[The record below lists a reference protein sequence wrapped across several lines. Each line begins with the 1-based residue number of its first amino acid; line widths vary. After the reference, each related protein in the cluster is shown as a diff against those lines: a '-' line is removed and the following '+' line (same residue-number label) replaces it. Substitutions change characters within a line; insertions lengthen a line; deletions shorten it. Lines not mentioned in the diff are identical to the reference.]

1 VVVVGGTLAL
11 LDVAAAGSG
20 QIQSSLL
27 RLQPLQIGLL
37 HYSRKLGG
45 LCLLDRY
52 TMVLYLSSHFF
63 LRFLQVKQPV
73 LLRIIGIGR
82 MPEVEVEGVGFVG
95 DIVEWMDIVGQT
107 MTGQETNSGNS
118 QSAECVRAR
127 LQRSN
132 KRCKASAVNRIVA
145 PE

>member
-1 VVVVGGTLAL
+1 LLVVVVGGTLAL

-27 RLQPLQIGLL
+27 RLQPLQIGL
-37 HYSRKLGG
+37 
-45 LCLLDRY
+45 
-52 TMVLYLSSHFF
+52 LSSHFF

-107 MTGQETNSGNS
+107 MTGQETNNGNS

-132 KRCKASAVNRIVA
+132 ERCKASAVNRIVA

>member
-1 VVVVGGTLAL
+1 LLVVVVGGTLAL

-27 RLQPLQIGLL
+27 RLQPLQIGL
-37 HYSRKLGG
+37 
-45 LCLLDRY
+45 
-52 TMVLYLSSHFF
+52 LSSHFF

-107 MTGQETNSGNS
+107 VTGQETNSGNS